1 MVSKIETVREER
13 IDIGDIRD
21 YYEKYC

>member
-1 MVSKIETVREER
+1 MVSKIGTGREER